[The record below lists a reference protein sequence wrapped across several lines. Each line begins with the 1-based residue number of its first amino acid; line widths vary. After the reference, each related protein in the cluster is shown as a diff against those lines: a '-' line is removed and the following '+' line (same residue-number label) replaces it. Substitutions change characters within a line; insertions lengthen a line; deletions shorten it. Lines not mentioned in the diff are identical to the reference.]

1 MPSVFELSWGAWALV
16 TLAFVQLTILCV
28 TVYLHRSQAHRALD
42 VHPAVAH
49 TIRAWL
55 WLTTA
60 MATKQW
66 VAVHRKHHAH
76 CETERDPHSPQV
88 RGLATVLFKGAWLYH
103 HEARNEATVSRY
115 GIGAP
120 DDWLE
125 KNLYT
130 RFNILGPVLLVLINL
145 SLFGPIQ
152 GVLTSV
158 IQFIWIPVWAAGVV
172 NGIGH
177 TWGYR
182 NFASAD
188 ASRNISPWGIWIG
201 GEELHNN
208 HHAHPTSAKLS
219 YRPWE
224 LDIGWGAIRV
234 LQALRLA
241 TVHKAQMRP
250 TLAAEPQPDLEKL
263 RGQVVRHR
271 LQVAAWY
278 QRVWDQA
285 AERLGESSQERRA
298 LKKAF
303 SGHKGFT
310 PAAAHRPA
318 TPSHAVLHR
327 LENSWADLQAVW
339 TDRTSSSTA
348 LAHRLE
354 AWLKQAESSAIA
366 GLPDLAWK
374 LRRLA

>member
-1 MPSVFELSWGAWALV
+1 MLPVFDLSWGAWALV

-28 TVYLHRSQAHRALD
+28 TVYLHRAQAHRALD
-42 VHPAVAH
+42 VHPALAH
-49 TIRAWL
+49 AIRAWL

-76 CETERDPHSPQV
+76 CETESDPHSPQV

-103 HEARNEATVSRY
+103 REARNEATVNRY

-120 DDWLE
+120 DDWIE
-125 KNLYT
+125 KNLYA

-158 IQFIWIPVWAAGVV
+158 IQFVWIPVWAAGVV

-182 NFASAD
+182 NFASSD
-188 ASRNISPWGIWIG
+188 ASRNIFPWGIWIG

-224 LDIGWGAIRV
+224 VDIGWGVIRM

-250 TLAAEPQPDLEKL
+250 SLAAEPQPDLEKL
-263 RGQVVRHR
+263 LAQVARHR

-303 SGHKGFT
+303 SGHKGFI
-310 PAAAHRPA
+310 PAAAPRPA

-339 TDRTSSSTA
+339 TDRTSSSAA

-354 AWLKQAESSAIA
+354 HWLKQAESSAIG
-366 GLPDLAWK
+366 GLPELAWK